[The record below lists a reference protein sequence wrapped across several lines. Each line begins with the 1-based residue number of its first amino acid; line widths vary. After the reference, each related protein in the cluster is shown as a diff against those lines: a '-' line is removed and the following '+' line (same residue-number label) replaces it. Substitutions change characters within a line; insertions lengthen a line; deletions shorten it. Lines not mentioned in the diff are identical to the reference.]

1 MAENQNVV
9 DARRARARPLGQ
21 VPREDYEVSSSCYLL
36 QDLKFLLFDVLVFR
50 LHRGRLMVCSFWRP
64 IINPAEAFPLAVL
77 DPTSID
83 YDNDTVA
90 MDQVAPMGAAETLY
104 LKSNPNHRWYWKSNM
119 TPDEAIAFTQYDT
132 HPPEGRFNRM

>member
-1 MAENQNVV
+1 MAKNQNVV
-9 DARRARARPLGQ
+9 DTRGARSRTLWQ
-21 VPREDYEVSSSCYLL
+21 VPRKDYEVSSSCFAGL
-36 QDLKFLLFDVLVFR
+36 QDLSFICLVFDYM
-50 LHRGRLMVCSFWRP
+50 GVLMVCSFWRP

-104 LKSNPNHRWYWKSNM
+104 LKYNPNHRWYWKSNM

-132 HPPEGRFNRM
+132 HPPEGRFNRT